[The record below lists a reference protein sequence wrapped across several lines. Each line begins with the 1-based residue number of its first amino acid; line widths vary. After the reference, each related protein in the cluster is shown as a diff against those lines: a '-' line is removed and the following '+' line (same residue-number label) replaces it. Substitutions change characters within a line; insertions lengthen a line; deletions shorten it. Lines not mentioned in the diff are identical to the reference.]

1 MEYVVLSDLKDRIVK
16 LSWSKGERYAE
27 EATRKSSPWWNFHV
41 IIKTPFIDFDVV
53 SESMQE
59 FELKDLYEALENR
72 KNFDEGQVELVE
84 FMEPDYQFGIS
95 KDAGYLNIHLGYSSS
110 SNAELIL
117 NNNSIYSDS
126 LKIELS
132 CENLDDIAR
141 YIKKI
146 LITT

>member
-16 LSWSKGERYAE
+16 LSWSKGE
-27 EATRKSSPWWNFHV
+27 
-41 IIKTPFIDFDVV
+41 
-53 SESMQE
+53 
-59 FELKDLYEALENR
+59 
-72 KNFDEGQVELVE
+72 
-84 FMEPDYQFGIS
+84 
-95 KDAGYLNIHLGYSSS
+95 
-110 SNAELIL
+110 LIL

-132 CENLDDIAR
+132 CEILDDIAR